1 VGYITGRTFSY
12 FQPAKTGESTM
23 PFMTA
28 GKRDYKKELQWEK
41 TKKPNRVKDRAAR
54 NSARSQMGLKVGD
67 PRHVDHVK
75 PLDSGGGSGRSNL
88 RVVSAQTN
96 LRKEAL
102 AKKRK
107 AK

>member
-1 VGYITGRTFSY
+1 
-12 FQPAKTGESTM
+12 M
-23 PFMTA
+23 PFMKN
-28 GKRDYKKELQWEK
+28 GKRDYAAELRWEK

-54 NSARSQMGLKVGD
+54 NKARSTMGLKVGD
-67 PRHVDHVK
+67 PRHVDHVR
-75 PLDSGGGSGRSNL
+75 PLDSGGGTGRSNL